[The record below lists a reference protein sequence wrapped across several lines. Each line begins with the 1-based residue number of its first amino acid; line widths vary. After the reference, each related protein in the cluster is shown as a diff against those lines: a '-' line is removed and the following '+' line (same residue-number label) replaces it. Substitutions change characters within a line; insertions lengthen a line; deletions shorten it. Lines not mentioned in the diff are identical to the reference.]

1 MAGTSGLQ
9 HTGLGDKLN
18 FHAIEDEFVQVLIQ
32 EEITSNWSAFSSDDA
47 QKTWGIFVPLLT
59 FLPLSTSI

>member
-47 QKTWGIFVPLLT
+47 QKT
-59 FLPLSTSI
+59 